1 MPSKHTERA
10 KVAKVMTMAEAVRQF
25 VADGDLVYVAGFS
38 HAIAFS
44 AGHEIIRQR
53 KRGLTLCRATP
64 DMIYDQM
71 VAAGCATK
79 LIFSWVGNPG
89 LGNLH
94 CIGRA
99 LAEGMPFEEYSHYQ
113 MLARLVAG
121 GTGLPFYP
129 LPEGSGGELAQ
140 HNANLK
146 TITDPYTGSSWVA
159 VPPLR
164 PDVVFIHV
172 QRSDRDGNSQMWGV
186 VGDVRDAAA
195 SARRVI
201 ASVEAIVPE
210 DVVRRDPNRTILPGF
225 LVDAVVLEPWGAH
238 PSPVQ
243 GHYDRDNDAY
253 RSWSTISREPN
264 RVTEFLEEWVYGVD
278 GRADYVRRQSSRLK
292 RLEVGTSLSEPVNY
306 GTA

>member
-1 MPSKHTERA
+1 MPSTQAGEI
-10 KVAKVMTMAEAVRQF
+10 KVAKVMTMAEAVRRF
-25 VADGDLVYVAGFS
+25 VTDGDLVYVAGFS

-44 AGHEIIRQR
+44 SGHEIIRQR
-53 KRGLTLCRATP
+53 KRNLTLCRATP
-64 DMIYDQM
+64 DVIYDQM
-71 VAAGCATK
+71 VAAGCARK

-94 CIGRA
+94 CISRA
-99 LAEGMPFEEYSHYQ
+99 LADGLEFEEYSHFQ

-129 LPEGSGGELAQ
+129 MPDGSGGELAR
-140 HNANLK
+140 HNSNLK
-146 TITDPYTGSSWVA
+146 TVTDPFSGSKWIA

-172 QRSDRDGNSQMWGV
+172 QRSDRKGNIQMWGV

-195 SARRVI
+195 SGRSVI
-201 ASVEAIVPE
+201 ASVESIVPD

-243 GHYDRDNDAY
+243 GHYDRDNEAY
-253 RSWSTISREPN
+253 RSWSTISKEPN
-264 RVTEFLEEWVYGVD
+264 RVVEFLDEWVYGV
-278 GRADYVRRQSSRLK
+278 GSRAEYVRRQSPRLNA
-292 RLEVGTSLSEPVNY
+292 LEVGTSLSEPVNY
-306 GTA
+306 GGA

>member
-1 MPSKHTERA
+1 MA
-10 KVAKVMTMAEAVRQF
+10 GKVMTMSEAVRLF
-25 VADGDLVYVAGFS
+25 VADGDLVYLAGFS
-38 HAIAFS
+38 HAIAFA

-64 DMIYDQM
+64 DVIYDQM
-71 VAAGCATK
+71 VAAGCARK
-79 LIFSWVGNPG
+79 LIFSWAGNPG

-94 CIGRA
+94 CISRA
-99 LAEGMPFEEYSHYQ
+99 LAEGLAFEEYSHYQ
-113 MLARLVAG
+113 LLARLVAG

-129 LPEGSGGELAQ
+129 LPEGSGGELAA
-140 HNANLK
+140 HNPNLK
-146 TITDPYTGSSWVA
+146 TITDPYSGSSWIA

-164 PDVVFIHV
+164 PDVAFVHV
-172 QRSDRDGNSQMWGV
+172 QRSDRAGNTQMWGV

-201 ASVEAIVPE
+201 ASVEAIVP
-210 DVVRRDPNRTILPGF
+210 DVVVRSDPNRTILPGF

-253 RSWSTISREPN
+253 RSWSIISREPN
-264 RVTEFLEEWVYGVD
+264 RVTDFLDEWVYGVD
-278 GRADYVRRQSSRLK
+278 GRADYAQRQSERMKELV
-292 RLEVGTSLSEPVNY
+292 VGTRLSEPVNY
-306 GTA
+306 GNA

>member
-1 MPSKHTERA
+1 MPSTQAGEI
-10 KVAKVMTMAEAVRQF
+10 KVAKVMTMAEAVRRF
-25 VADGDLVYVAGFS
+25 VTDGDLVYVAGFS

-44 AGHEIIRQR
+44 SGHEIIRQR
-53 KRGLTLCRATP
+53 KRNLTLCRATP
-64 DMIYDQM
+64 DVIYDQM
-71 VAAGCATK
+71 VAAGCARK

-94 CIGRA
+94 CISRA
-99 LAEGMPFEEYSHYQ
+99 LADGLEFEEYSHFQ

-129 LPEGSGGELAQ
+129 MPDGSGGELAR
-140 HNANLK
+140 HNPNLK
-146 TITDPYTGSSWVA
+146 TVTDPFSGSKWIA

-172 QRSDRDGNSQMWGV
+172 QRSDRKGNIQMWGV

-195 SARRVI
+195 SGRSVI
-201 ASVEAIVPE
+201 ASVESIVPD

-225 LVDAVVLEPWGAH
+225 LVDAIVREPWGAH

-243 GHYDRDNDAY
+243 GHYDRDNEAY
-253 RSWSTISREPN
+253 RSWSTISKEPN
-264 RVTEFLEEWVYGVD
+264 RVTEFLDEWVYGVD
-278 GRADYVRRQSSRLK
+278 GRAEYVRRQSPRLNA
-292 RLEVGTSLSEPVNY
+292 LEVGTSLSEPVNY
-306 GTA
+306 GSA

>member
-1 MPSKHTERA
+1 MARTQVVEPKT
-10 KVAKVMTMAEAVRQF
+10 AKVMTMSEAVRQF
-25 VADGDLVYVAGFS
+25 VVDGDLVYVAGFS

-53 KRGLTLCRATP
+53 RRNLTLCRATP
-64 DMIYDQM
+64 DVIYDQM
-71 VAAGCATK
+71 VAAGCARK

-94 CIGRA
+94 CVSRA
-99 LAEGMPFEEYSHYQ
+99 LADGLEFEEYSHYQ

-129 LPEGSGGELAQ
+129 MPDGSGGELVR
-140 HNANLK
+140 HNPNLK
-146 TITDPYTGSSWVA
+146 TVTDPFSGSTWIA

-164 PDVVFIHV
+164 PDVVLIHV
-172 QRSDRDGNSQMWGV
+172 QRSDRSGNIQMWGV

-195 SARRVI
+195 AGRCVI
-201 ASVEAIVPE
+201 ASVEALVPD
-210 DVVRRDPNRTILPGF
+210 DVVRRDPNRTILPSF
-225 LVDAVVLEPWGAH
+225 VVDAVVLEPWGAH

-243 GHYDRDNDAY
+243 GHYDRDNEAY
-253 RSWSTISREPN
+253 RSWATISREPN
-264 RVTEFLEEWVYGVD
+264 RVAEFLDEWVYGLD
-278 GRADYVRRQSSRLK
+278 SRAEYVRRQASRLK
-292 RLEVGTSLSEPVNY
+292 ALEVGTSLSEPVNY